1 MQRGAATQNRP
12 DSWLAR
18 PAFQGKHVHCKLGL
32 KRLWYSL
39 SRFSSSVPHLL
50 EMPTVPPNTPP
61 RVLTVA
67 GSDSGGGAG
76 IQADLKTILAM
87 GGYGMSA
94 LTALTAQNTLG
105 VVAVHAVP
113 PGFVARQIDSV
124 AEDIGV
130 DAAKTGMLNT
140 PGVIAAV
147 AERIGHHGIGPLV
160 VDPVM
165 ISKSGARLLQPGAE
179 DALREQLLPLATVLT
194 PNLPEA
200 QVLSGLEVRKQ
211 DQMRDAARSV
221 LDLGPAVVLVKG
233 GHLEGPPV
241 DLFYDGE
248 EFVEIAY
255 PRVKTKNTHG
265 TGCTYSAAIA
275 TCLGRGMD
283 PLGAVRTARKALQRA
298 IENALPLGEGHGPLD
313 HRAMFD

>member
-1 MQRGAATQNRP
+1 M
-12 DSWLAR
+12 AR
-18 PAFQGKHVHCKLGL
+18 NL
-32 KRLWYSL
+32 
-39 SRFSSSVPHLL
+39 
-50 EMPTVPPNTPP
+50 PP
-61 RVLTVA
+61 RILTIA

-87 GGYGMSA
+87 DGYGMSA
-94 LTALTAQNTLG
+94 LTALTAQNTCG
-105 VVAVHAVP
+105 VRGVHPVP
-113 PGFVARQIDSV
+113 PDFVADQIDSV

-140 PGVIAAV
+140 AGVVAAV
-147 AERIGHHGIGPLV
+147 AGRVGHHRLEPLV

-165 ISKSGARLLQPGAE
+165 ISKSGARLLQPAAE
-179 DALREQLLPLATVLT
+179 DALRDELVPLATVLT

-200 QVLSGLEVRKQ
+200 RMLSGIEVSRP
-211 DQMRDAARSV
+211 DQMRDAARAV
-221 LDLGPAVVLVKG
+221 LDLGPAAVVIKG
-233 GHLEGPPV
+233 GHLEGEPL

-255 PRVKTKNTHG
+255 PRVETRNTHG

-275 TCLGRGMD
+275 TCLGRGMA
-283 PLGAVRTARKALQRA
+283 PAEAVRAARAALQHA

-313 HRAMFD
+313 HRAMFGA